1 LARYHQGLVVDVLQ
15 VPHHGSNTSS
25 TTGFLAATSPSLAL
39 LSRGSENRYGH
50 PADEVIKR
58 FDRAGIKM
66 MDTALTG
73 QLNLAS
79 TAQGWTIE
87 TWADAGRRFWHR

>member
-1 LARYHQGLVVDVLQ
+1 
-15 VPHHGSNTSS
+15 
-25 TTGFLAATSPSLAL
+25 
-39 LSRGSENRYGH
+39 
-50 PADEVIKR
+50 
-58 FDRAGIKM
+58 M